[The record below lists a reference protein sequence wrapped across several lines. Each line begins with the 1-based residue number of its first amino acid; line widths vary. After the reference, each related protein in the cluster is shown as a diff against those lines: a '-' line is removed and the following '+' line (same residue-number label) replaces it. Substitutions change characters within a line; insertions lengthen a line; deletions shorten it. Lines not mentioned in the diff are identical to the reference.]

1 MQHLLCTQ
9 SPPLRWETPKTQYFS
24 SEWCCHYSPES
35 AEMEITNVASA
46 LINALIHSEK
56 ETAVTFSRSFKAL
69 MAWVASVVPG
79 VVLFTMF
86 YTENI

>member
-1 MQHLLCTQ
+1 MLSLLSWISWNAVNKFVNT
-9 SPPLRWETPKTQYFS
+9 
-24 SEWCCHYSPES
+24 YSQTVP
-35 AEMEITNVASA
+35 SA

-56 ETAVTFSRSFKAL
+56 EAAATFARSFKAL

-86 YTENI
+86 YMEMI